1 MTSRRVVIA
10 PDSFKGSMSANQA
23 GQAIAQGWLEA
34 RPDDQVSIFPMADG
48 GEGTLDIVKNTT
60 PDSRVVDVGLV
71 TGPDGKPTPSHY
83 LALDETTALV
93 ELAVCSG
100 ITLMNP
106 LRAMAATTTGLGETI
121 RAAVDNGVRH
131 VIIALGGSAS
141 TDAGVGA
148 LRALGLRLTTL
159 DGADIADGGG
169 ALAVIGQ
176 VDASEL
182 VVPEQVTILRDTTA
196 TFLDAP
202 SMFGPQKGATPDD
215 VASLE
220 ESFRRLLA
228 LTGDSEHHLTPGAGA
243 AGGCGWGFAHFL
255 GATIIDGART
265 VADITGAVHAIAD
278 ADAVVTGE
286 GKFDATSVT
295 GKVTGAMITL
305 AHERNIPVGVVAG
318 IADTETVSGVFL
330 STLTE
335 QSGNVDDALSSPEKY
350 AAVAASHLAKNMS
363 DARD

>member
-10 PDSFKGSMSANQA
+10 PDSFKGSMTANQA
-23 GQAIAQGWLEA
+23 GQAIAKGWLEA
-34 RPDDQVSIFPMADG
+34 RPNDQVSIFPMADG

-60 PDSRVVDVGLV
+60 LDSTVVNVGLV

-83 LALDETTALV
+83 LALDDTTALV

-106 LRAMAATTTGLGETI
+106 LNAMAATTTGLGETI
-121 RAAVDNGVRH
+121 RAAVTNGVRH

-141 TDAGVGA
+141 TDAGMGA
-148 LRALGLRLTTL
+148 LRALGLRATTL
-159 DGADIADGGG
+159 DGADIAEGGG
-169 ALAVIGQ
+169 ALAMIDQ

-182 VVPEQVTILRDTTA
+182 VVPEKVTILRDTIA
-196 TFLDAP
+196 TFFEAP
-202 SMFGPQKGATPDD
+202 SMFGPQKGATPHD

-228 LTGDSEHHLTPGAGA
+228 VTGDTEHHLTPGAGA

-265 VADITGAVHAIAD
+265 VADITGAVHAIAN

-295 GKVTGAMITL
+295 GKVTGAVITL
-305 AHERNIPVGVVAG
+305 SHEHNIPVGVIAG
-318 IADTETVSGVFL
+318 ITDAKTVSGVFL

-350 AAVAASHLAKNMS
+350 AAIAASHLAKKMS